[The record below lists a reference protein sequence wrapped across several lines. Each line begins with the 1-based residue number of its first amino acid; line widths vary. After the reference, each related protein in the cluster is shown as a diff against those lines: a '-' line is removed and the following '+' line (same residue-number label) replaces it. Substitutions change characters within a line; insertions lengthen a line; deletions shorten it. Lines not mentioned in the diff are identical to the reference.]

1 MIDNMVE
8 KYPSDLPYPVLS
20 QEVLRQRKATISAET
35 ILDLDET
42 RLIFVDPDKN
52 EADFNN
58 YFQSR
63 SFYGNS
69 KEINELKESIVSNGI
84 LEPLLVCEDSA
95 PNSFRVLEGNRRAY
109 VLYKILEES
118 PSAKTPFGWSLSSVA
133 VKITENPQ
141 KIIDREYNN
150 WIALNKHY
158 DIPDEIKKKCKD
170 FLSDQVY
177 NVYNKEA
184 LHRNTQR
191 KEWTWVEQMRSC
203 KYRISH
209 GESEEAVASSQNMTK
224 QTLKYN
230 IKKYDQLERHPD
242 VMEALNAQEISK
254 SVAALFTNT
263 EPENKTRAVLLQKAK
278 ENNWSATK
286 VDQELTAHKLKIDTR
301 KKRTVIKK
309 RPIVSF
315 TDYKELT
322 DFFLNSLLSLPPDC
336 ITGFLEQIMDCEEAS
351 SISQD
356 FKIKFFKQMSEVI
369 ISQQQQKEKE

>member
-1 MIDNMVE
+1 MVE
-8 KYPSDLPYPVLS
+8 KNPSNIPYPTLS

-35 ILDLDET
+35 ILDLDEAK
-42 RLIFVDPDKN
+42 LIFVDPDKN
-52 EADFNN
+52 GADFNN

-69 KEINELKESIVSNGI
+69 KEIKELKESIISNGI
-84 LEPLLVCEDSA
+84 LEPLLVCEDST
-95 PNSFRVLEGNRRAY
+95 PNSYRVLEGNRRAY

-118 PSAKTPFGWSLSSVA
+118 PTAKTPFGWSLSSVA

-141 KIIDREYNN
+141 KIVDREYNN

-158 DIPDEIKKKCKD
+158 DIPDEIKEKCKD

-224 QTLKYN
+224 QTLRNN
-230 IKKYDQLERHPD
+230 ISKYDQLERHPD

-263 EPENKTRAVLLQKAK
+263 EPENKNRAVLLQKAK

-286 VDQELTAHKLKIDTR
+286 VDQELTAHKLKKDTR
-301 KKRTVIKK
+301 KKRTVAKK
-309 RPIVSF
+309 LPIISF

-322 DFFLNSLLSLPPDC
+322 DFFLNSLLSLPPDY
-336 ITGFLEQIMDCEEAS
+336 IISFLEQIMDCQEAS
-351 SISQD
+351 NISQD
-356 FKIKFFKQMSEVI
+356 FKINFFKQMSEVI
-369 ISQQQQKEKE
+369 ISQQQQEEKE